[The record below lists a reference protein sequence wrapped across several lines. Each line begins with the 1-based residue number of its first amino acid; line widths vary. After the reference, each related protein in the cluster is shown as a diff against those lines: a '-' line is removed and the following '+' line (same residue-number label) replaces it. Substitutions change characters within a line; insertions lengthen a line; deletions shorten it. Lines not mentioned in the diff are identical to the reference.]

1 MANEPLKIKRKGED
15 GHRVIT
21 IRIREDTLEP
31 IDKIAA
37 EANYSRNELI
47 NRMLEHGLEHI
58 EIEN

>member
-21 IRIREDTLEP
+21 IRIREDTLES

-47 NRMLEHGLEHI
+47 NRMLEHRLEHI

>member
-21 IRIREDTLEP
+21 IRIREDPLES

>member
-1 MANEPLKIKRKGED
+1 MASEPLKIKRKGED

-21 IRIREDTLEP
+21 IRIREDTLES